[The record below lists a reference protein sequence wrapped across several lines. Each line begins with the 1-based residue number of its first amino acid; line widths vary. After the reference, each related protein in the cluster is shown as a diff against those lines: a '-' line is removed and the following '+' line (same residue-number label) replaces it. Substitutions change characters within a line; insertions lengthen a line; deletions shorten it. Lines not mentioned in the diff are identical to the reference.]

1 MGDKVLVDIAH
12 QKADKHSHMATHYFL
27 THWGLHAQLREAGHE
42 QGAVLLEVLGRAS
55 IAWLRPRQTEQWR
68 TEALHACNV
77 LVLRLFGGAIGDVKA
92 IRGKKPVAGLTK
104 NQLID
109 LIAINEARIVYL
121 QRLSPKERA
130 GMKETALT
138 SR

>member
-1 MGDKVLVDIAH
+1 
-12 QKADKHSHMATHYFL
+12 
-27 THWGLHAQLREAGHE
+27 
-42 QGAVLLEVLGRAS
+42 
-55 IAWLRPRQTEQWR
+55 
-68 TEALHACNV
+68 

-104 NQLID
+104 NQLMD